1 MLALEW
7 KGRAFIEKVNSRCFC
22 WFPAAILVDRN
33 CPPIWHLHTKLYKG
47 VWNVLANNSEN
58 VGHKDLRFGQIVYI
72 SVFYNISFSWLLP
85 LDGFQLNFLCRFDS
99 KNEEFNLT
107 HILEW
112 AIIVWKLCSKCLEWE
127 CSRRQEFIENWQFLK
142 YGYRI
147 ILNANLV
154 NTEDQIWRP
163 WQHIPFKTHPSTLL
177 GGPRLWEEDPWMSKG

>member
-1 MLALEW
+1 MFWQITRKMWA
-7 KGRAFIEKVNSRCFC
+7 
-22 WFPAAILVDRN
+22 
-33 CPPIWHLHTKLYKG
+33 TKT
-47 VWNVLANNSEN
+47 W
-58 VGHKDLRFGQIVYI
+58 DLDKYIVYI

-99 KNEEFNLT
+99 ENEEFNLT

-177 GGPRLWEEDPWMSKG
+177 GVHACEKKIPGCQKVKFLWCLQGRIQDFF